1 MWPPHYP
8 TRPYSSDS
16 SSILS
21 RKLRRPTEA
30 ELSTGPG
37 TQGAIDFEMSSNGH
51 GTETATQAPATSG
64 VFIAHKE
71 PPVYRGT
78 LDQFSKFDTTPNTG
92 TEFPDANLAEWLRAP
107 NSDDLI
113 RDLAITGK

>member
-1 MWPPHYP
+1 MSLNERHTVAETS
-8 TRPYSSDS
+8 TRP
-16 SSILS
+16 
-21 RKLRRPTEA
+21 
-30 ELSTGPG
+30 G
-37 TQGAIDFEMSSNGH
+37 TNVNGANVFKTSSNGH
-51 GTETATQAPATSG
+51 GTQSVTQAPATSG
-64 VFIAHKE
+64 VFMSHKE
-71 PPVYRGT
+71 PPRYRGT